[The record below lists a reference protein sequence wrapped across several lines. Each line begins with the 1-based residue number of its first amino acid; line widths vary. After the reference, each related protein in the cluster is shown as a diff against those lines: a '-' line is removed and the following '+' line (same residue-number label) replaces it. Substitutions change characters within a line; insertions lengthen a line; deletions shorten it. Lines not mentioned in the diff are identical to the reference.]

1 MDRLVCDSQARC
13 AALDTKESH
22 PQHNLP
28 LMGALALLVAFLSA
42 TQDIVIDAWRVEIL
56 EMDLQGPGAGMIQTG
71 YRIGMLVSGRTQC
84 APMARLV
91 SVMPG

>member
-1 MDRLVCDSQARC
+1 MIVRSTAQLAS
-13 AALDTKESH
+13 
-22 PQHNLP
+22 N
-28 LMGALALLVAFLSA
+28 GALALLVALLSA

-84 APMARLV
+84 APGFSGHGTRGPSQL
-91 SVMPG
+91 